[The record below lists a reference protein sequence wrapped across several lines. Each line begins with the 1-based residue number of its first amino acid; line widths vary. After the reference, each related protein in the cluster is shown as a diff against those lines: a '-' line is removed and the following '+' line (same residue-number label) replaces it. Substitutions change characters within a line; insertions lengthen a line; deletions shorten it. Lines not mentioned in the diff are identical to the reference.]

1 MTSNRHVRAARQRRL
16 PSTRHATLA
25 LSSVLFLIACSS
37 TGTPIVSRYPG
48 GGSGH
53 SGAAAPAASDT
64 ALASQAEALL
74 SRGDPAGASRMF
86 MAAAV
91 AASGHEAND
100 FRLRAAAAALA
111 AGDPVRADLLLD
123 QIPAPFGDQPGQ
135 AAQQG
140 RYRLLRAQ
148 TALARNDPQR
158 ALRLLPQGDPG
169 GDPQTAEQTLLVR
182 AQALARSNDPVSAV
196 ATLVNR
202 ERYLSGIVAL
212 GDNRELLWNLL
223 QGATLDTATINRA
236 LAATPITRGWV
247 ELATL
252 ARRRAPPGELD
263 GWRKRYPRHPGE
275 ERLATLLVTDTST
288 AFADP
293 ALPGVGAV
301 PVPIQGAGS
310 AAVPLAGAGS
320 VALLLPQ
327 SGPLASL
334 ADALRAGYESAA
346 RTAGEPAPRLYD
358 TSGYAQ
364 ALADG
369 AGVIVGPLPKDALTA
384 VAAAPSLAVP
394 VLGLNY
400 LDGNRV
406 APAGLYQFGLA
417 PEDEA
422 RAAAEDAFARGLS
435 RALTMVPA
443 TDWGNRVQVAFAARF
458 RELGGTVVES
468 GRYSGEPQAWSDPV
482 KRLLRYVAINDKKAA
497 AEARAKAGPDVDPQ
511 RRNDFDFVFLAGRA
525 SQARVLWPLFRYY
538 HADRTPV
545 YATSAVNESVGD
557 GDLAGI
563 RFCDAPWL
571 VESGGQRQAVRDEA
585 LNGRSREAARFF
597 AFGVDAQ
604 ALAGRIAR
612 NQLHGGEL
620 VAGVTGALGVDTSG
634 AVRRKLAC
642 AQMTNGGDPALLPPP
657 DASRVPITP

>member
-1 MTSNRHVRAARQRRL
+1 MRH
-16 PSTRHATLA
+16 PSTCKAAVA

-48 GGSGH
+48 G
-53 SGAAAPAASDT
+53 SGAGSPAPATAAPSGN
-64 ALASQAEALL
+64 ALVDQAEALL
-74 SRGDPAGASRMF
+74 ARGDAAAASRVF
-86 MAAAV
+86 MAAA
-91 AASGHEAND
+91 AAAPPSSPQAND

-111 AGDPVRADLLLD
+111 ADDPVRADLLLD
-123 QIPAPFGDQPGQ
+123 QIPAPFGDQPGN
-135 AAQQG
+135 AQLQG

-169 GDPQTAEQTLLVR
+169 GDPQTAEQVLLVR
-182 AQALARSNDPVSAV
+182 AQALARSNDPVAAV
-196 ATLVNR
+196 ASLVNR
-202 ERYLSGIVAL
+202 ERYLSGIVSL
-212 GDNRELLWNLL
+212 NQNRDLLWNLL

-247 ELATL
+247 ELASL
-252 ARRRAPPGELD
+252 ARRQASPGDFD

-275 ERLATLLVTDTST
+275 ERLAALFVQPATAGGHGDAGWVPGADSSTLPMAGQS
-288 AFADP
+288 DP
-293 ALPGVGAV
+293 M
-301 PVPIQGAGS
+301 Q
-310 AAVPLAGAGS
+310 AAAPAAGAGS

-327 SGPLASL
+327 TGALASL
-334 ADALRAGYESAA
+334 ADALRAGYEHAA
-346 RTAGEPAPRLYD
+346 RAAGEPAPRLYD
-358 TSGYAQ
+358 TGSYAQ
-364 ALADG
+364 AVADG
-369 AGVIVGPLPKDALTA
+369 AGVVVGPLLKEALTT
-384 VAAAPSLAVP
+384 VAASPSVPVP

-400 LDGNRV
+400 LDGTRSV
-406 APAGLYQFGLA
+406 PAGLFQFGLA

-422 RAAAEDAFARGLS
+422 RAAAEDAYARGLT

-443 TDWGNRVQVAFAARF
+443 TDQGNRVQAAFAARF
-458 RELGGTVVES
+458 RELGGTVVDS

-497 AEARAKAGPDVDPQ
+497 AEARAKAGPDIDPQ
-511 RRNDFDFVFLAGRA
+511 RRNDFDFVFINGRA

-545 YATSAVNESVGD
+545 YATAAVNESAGD

-571 VESGGQRQAVRDEA
+571 IDAGGPLQALNAEA

-597 AFGVDAQ
+597 AFGADAQ
-604 ALAGRIAR
+604 VLASRMAHNALHAGD
-612 NQLHGGEL
+612 L
-620 VAGVTGALGVDTSG
+620 VNGATGALGVETGG
-634 AVRRKLAC
+634 AIRRRLVC
-642 AQMTNGGDPALLPPP
+642 ARMTNGGDPVLMPPP
-657 DASRVPITP
+657 DASVPIATP